1 MDQEGMCMLNRST
14 IRFVARV
21 LVLSLIFGAFNAFNT
36 GSTLAAKNK
45 GADTQKAG
53 AQNGNS
59 QSKIAGAQN
68 GNSQLNGQLI
78 ANGPVTVNGKRA
90 ITGTTIFTDSQITVD
105 CATGNSAIVNLGKLG
120 RIEMVAGSK
129 LTLRFSDGLIGGEL
143 QDGKAV
149 ISTPEGVKVSVNT
162 PDGVVTSNC
171 SQACVTPVAVQGFV
185 QCVPVV
191 SGPVPAPIPVP
202 AGVSGWA
209 LAGGLLGA
217 AGVTGAAVAVA
228 NNEGNNILAAPV
240 SPVTP

>member
-1 MDQEGMCMLNRST
+1 MLNRST
-14 IRFVARV
+14 IRFVARI
-21 LVLSLIFGAFNAFNT
+21 LVLSLIFGAFTTFNA

-45 GADTQKAG
+45 GADTQAAG

-59 QSKIAGAQN
+59 QSKTAGAPN
-68 GNSQLNGQLI
+68 GNSQLSGQLI

-90 ITGTTIFTDSQITVD
+90 ITGTTIFTGSQIMVD

-129 LTLRFSDGLIGGEL
+129 LTLQFSDGLIGGEL

-162 PDGVVTSNC
+162 PDGVVSSNC
-171 SQACVTPVAVQGFV
+171 AQACVTPVAVQGFV

-191 SGPVPAPIPVP
+191 SAVPAPIPVP
-202 AGVSGWA
+202 SGVGGWA

-217 AGVTGAAVAVA
+217 AGVTGAAVAISDSDR
-228 NNEGNNILAAPV
+228 NNLFAAPV